1 MKYRHDMPFGA
12 RLNSRGGAE
21 FTLWAPAARQVVLH
35 HGASAGGPM
44 AATPAQSRP
53 DGWWHAE
60 IPQATGATRYQ
71 WQVNDGPRVPD
82 PASRSNPGGPHE
94 ASEVTDPHHF
104 DWQVPWQGLPWS
116 DVVLYELHVGTFTP
130 QGTLAAAL
138 QQLPRLRDLGITAV
152 ELMPLACFGGRHGW
166 GYDGVLPFAP
176 HPDYGTPDDL
186 KRFIDGAHA
195 LGLMVFLDVVYN
207 HFGPDGN
214 YLGLYAPQF
223 FSEKHT
229 SPWGAAINFD
239 GDQSEAVREF
249 FIHNA
254 MYWIGEFRF
263 DGLRLDAVHA
273 IVDDS
278 HPGFLAEL
286 SQRVR
291 TAFAGRHVHL
301 VLENEK
307 NQSEHLAPGAKPS
320 RYDAQWNDDFHHALH
335 VLLTGETK
343 GYYADY
349 GTEPLALIARSLT
362 NGYIFAHSE
371 RDEHARRRQVVAAAP
386 EPLSTMVQFFG
397 NHDQVGNRAF
407 GERLAQLVPAPA
419 VELALLMTLLGPAT
433 PLIFM
438 GDEFGATT
446 PFLYFADWQ
455 GELRD
460 AVRKG
465 RLREFGHEVPPGGT
479 LPDPCDQDT
488 FARSRLDWQE
498 AESPEG
504 QARQALLRE
513 ALAVRRQWLNP
524 RLDRLAPRGHS
535 AQRVGSRGLR
545 VQWQYEDGAQ
555 WRMDINLGDDPIPAP
570 VPGDSLGTLRFS
582 HRWNSDDT
590 TWAPWS
596 ARWCFLEPNA

>member
-12 RLNSRGGAE
+12 RLTADGGAG
-21 FTLWAPAARQVVLH
+21 FSLWAPNAREVVLH
-35 HGASAGGPM
+35 HGTAPALPM
-44 AATPAQSRP
+44 VPLPAQSRP
-53 DGWWHAE
+53 NGWWHVELQTASR
-60 IPQATGATRYQ
+60 ATRYQ
-71 WQVNDGPRVPD
+71 WQVDGGPLMPD
-82 PASRSNPGGPHE
+82 PASRSNPHGPHG
-94 ASEVTDPHHF
+94 ASEITDAKDF
-104 DWQVPWQGLPWS
+104 DWQVDWQGRPWS
-116 DVVLYELHVGTFTP
+116 EVVLYELHVGTFTP
-130 QGTLAAAL
+130 EGTLQAAL
-138 QQLPRLRDLGITAV
+138 QQLPRLKDLGITTV
-152 ELMPLACFGGRHGW
+152 ELMPLACFGGRFGW

-195 LGLMVFLDVVYN
+195 LGLMVMLDVVYN

-239 GDQSEAVREF
+239 GAQSGPVREF

-254 MYWIGEFRF
+254 MYWIEEFRF

-273 IVDDS
+273 IIDDS
-278 HPGFLAEL
+278 EPGFLAEL

-291 TAFAGRHVHL
+291 TACPGRHVHL

-307 NQSEHLAPGAKPS
+307 NQPEHLAPSPKPS

-335 VLLTGETK
+335 VLLTGETQ
-343 GYYADY
+343 GYYGDY
-349 GTEPLALIARSLT
+349 GNEPVALLARALT
-362 NGYIFAHSE
+362 SGYVFAHSD
-371 RDEHARRRQVVAAAP
+371 RDGQGRRKQVVAAAP

-419 VELALLMTLLGPAT
+419 AELAMLLTLLGPAT

-438 GDEFGATT
+438 GDEFGAQT
-446 PFLYFADWQ
+446 PFLYFADWE

-460 AVRKG
+460 AVRQG

-479 LPDPCDQDT
+479 LPDPCDTVT
-488 FARSRLDWQE
+488 FAHSRLDWQQ
-498 AESPEG
+498 ADNPQG

-513 ALAVRRQWLNP
+513 ALAARRQWLNP
-524 RLDRLAPRGHS
+524 RQHRLVPRGHT
-535 AQRVGSRGLR
+535 AKMVGARGLR
-545 VQWQYEDGAQ
+545 VRWHYDDGAQ
-555 WRMDINLGDDPIPAP
+555 WQMDINLSDMPVEAPASDGSQGIP
-570 VPGDSLGTLRFS
+570 RFS
-582 HRWNSDDT
+582 HRWSNDT
-590 TWAPWS
+590 TQWAPWS